1 MNGIKANIG
10 GKEYTLRFTM
20 QAWERLEDE
29 VCLVDD
35 LGDKL
40 AGKGRIKAIMQVFAI
55 LADCDLEEIRKTA
68 LPVHMRPRTQAIWA
82 AINDGMHMEAEHGED
97 REVDVTLEE
106 IEKKEG
112 QEG

>member
-68 LPVHMRPRTQAIWA
+68 LPVHMRWGLIAGVSYTEMQ
-82 AINDGMHMEAEHGED
+82 
-97 REVDVTLEE
+97 TLLPGYVCDLF
-106 IEKKEG
+106 ILHRQYDFALRG
-112 QEG
+112 QEIH